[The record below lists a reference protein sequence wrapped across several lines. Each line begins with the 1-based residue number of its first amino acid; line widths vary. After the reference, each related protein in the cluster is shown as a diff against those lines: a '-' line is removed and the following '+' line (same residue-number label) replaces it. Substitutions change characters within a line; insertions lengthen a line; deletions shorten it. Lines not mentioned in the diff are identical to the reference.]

1 MLKVIEISFKLLK
14 IYTMERKVR
23 KRTSKEI
30 RKEKKLNS
38 KEDKKEPKSAK
49 VRCKEWRNRQKEYI
63 ESLGTLHMNTVL
75 EFEFYIRDHY
85 FIFVITHL

>member
-1 MLKVIEISFKLLK
+1 MSKVIEISFKLLK

-30 RKEKKLNS
+30 RKEKKLTS

-63 ESLGTLHMNTVL
+63 ESLGTLPTNSVL
-75 EFEFYIRDHY
+75 EFYFYILDYY
-85 FIFVITHL
+85 FLFVITYF